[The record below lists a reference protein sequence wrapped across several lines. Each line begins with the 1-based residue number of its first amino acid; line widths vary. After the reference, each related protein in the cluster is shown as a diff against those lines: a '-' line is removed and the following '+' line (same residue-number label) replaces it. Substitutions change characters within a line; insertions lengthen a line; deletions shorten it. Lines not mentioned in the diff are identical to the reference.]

1 MKFGRLGRKKAML
14 AAEFAPI
21 VISLFYF
28 IYPNQFLRFAETFLG
43 KFVFLTTV
51 VLYTYL
57 DKIVGTFIALIFIIF
72 YQSDLLENYEA
83 LNNYPEYIS
92 SVATAPRNI
101 STSFGGSMKDFI
113 KIESSQNFDFASLKA
128 PQNLENFVGGLDDKA
143 ANFARQYCVNW
154 RMVAEPGSFS
164 LGYGPDGKC
173 NPCDRGCWFY
183 VLESKIDTEE
193 KVLYPKSSA
202 EWHDKV
208 LGAAAASSSGSAIPP
223 MSSPGVISEAF
234 TAF

>member
-1 MKFGRLGRKKAML
+1 MKFGSRLGKKRAML

-28 IYPNQFLRFAETFLG
+28 IYPNQFLRFADTFLG
-43 KFVFLTTV
+43 KFVFLATV
-51 VLYTYL
+51 VLYAYL

-101 STSFGGSMKDFI
+101 STSFGGSMK
-113 KIESSQNFDFASLKA
+113 
-128 PQNLENFVGGLDDKA
+128 ENFAGGLDNKS
-143 ANFARQYCVNW
+143 ANFARQHCVNG

-208 LGAAAASSSGSAIPP
+208 LGAAATAGGGSAIPP

>member
-1 MKFGRLGRKKAML
+1 MKFGHRLGRKNAML

-43 KFVFLTTV
+43 KFVFLTIV
-51 VLYTYL
+51 VLYAYL

-72 YQSDLLENYEA
+72 YQSDLLENFEA

-101 STSFGGSMKDFI
+101 STSFGGTTKDFI
-113 KIESSQNFDFASLKA
+113 KIESS
-128 PQNLENFVGGLDDKA
+128 QNLENFVGGLDDKA
-143 ANFARQYCVNW
+143 ANFARQHCVNG

-208 LGAAAASSSGSAIPP
+208 LGAAATAGGGSAIPP

-234 TAF
+234 TSF